1 MSFVKDITDD
11 EFQKEVVDRSRR
23 VPVVVD
29 FWAAWCGPCRVLGPT
44 LERLANEAQGK
55 FVLAKIDV
63 DRSPRHA
70 QAFGVR
76 GIPTVIG
83 FRDGKLVAEFSG
95 ALPEESVREFLRKVI
110 PSAADDL
117 SARADELRSED
128 PAEAEALYREA
139 LSNEAGH
146 PRASVGLAE
155 ILAGRGETTE
165 SSALVNALPAAGPLA
180 DRVAKVQS
188 SIRLA
193 SNKPGIGESE
203 LRRRIAESADLS
215 TRGPLLLDLGRLLA
229 AEKRFAEAL
238 EVLLQTASANRAL
251 AEGDAKELMVAIFHA
266 IGLRSPLADEYRT
279 KLSRL
284 LY

>member
-11 EFQKEVVDRSRR
+11 EFQTEVVDRSRE

-44 LERLANEAQGK
+44 LERLANEARGK

-63 DRSPRHA
+63 DKSPRHA

-76 GIPTVIG
+76 GIPTVIA

-95 ALPEESVREFLRKVI
+95 ALPEESVREFLLKVI

-117 SARADELRSED
+117 VERAEEIRSED
-128 PAEAEALYREA
+128 PAGAEELYREA
-139 LSNEAGH
+139 LRNQAGH
-146 PRASVGLAE
+146 PGASVGLAE
-155 ILAGRGETTE
+155 ILVGRGETTE
-165 SSALVNALPAAGPLA
+165 AGALVNPLPPAGPLA
-180 DRVAKVQS
+180 ERIAQVQS
-188 SIRLA
+188 SIKLA
-193 SNKPGIGESE
+193 ENKPRISESE
-203 LRRRIAESADLS
+203 LRKKIAQSS
-215 TRGPLLLDLGRLLA
+215 VPGPLLLDLGRLLA
-229 AEKRFAEAL
+229 AENRFPEAL
-238 EVLLQTASANRAL
+238 EVLLKAAHADRTL

-266 IGLRSPLADEYRT
+266 IGLRSPLADDYRT